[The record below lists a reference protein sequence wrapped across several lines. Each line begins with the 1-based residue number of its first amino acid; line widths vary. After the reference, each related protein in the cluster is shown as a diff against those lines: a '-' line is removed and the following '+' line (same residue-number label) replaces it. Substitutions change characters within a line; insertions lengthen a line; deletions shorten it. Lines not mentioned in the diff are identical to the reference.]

1 MESNTFTPQ
10 FGVGYEM
17 GSFLVA
23 SGLLLNAWEASSDA
37 YQSEKPFIVKN
48 SEDDDYVFVA
58 FPGTR
63 NVKDIITDSN
73 FGECEISR
81 DNENKHLFPSLK
93 ESTNDKPALVHKGF
107 LIRFLEILRSPE
119 LKTEV
124 QKAQGENKRIV
135 FAGHSLGGAIASLAT
150 LWILEK
156 RHECKAAPFCVTFGS
171 PLVGDKT
178 LSQAIRREKW
188 SGQFFHVVSR
198 HDIVS
203 RILLA
208 PSKSISKP
216 LAALIPY
223 WWKSMN
229 STAKNIDKRDPL
241 SEEEKSSLLTSVLK
255 HASALANYVTVA
267 YRAST
272 NIVFGEVNNLVKQS
286 PYRPF
291 GCYVFCSKSGA
302 ACIDNHE
309 AILQML
315 YYTLQS
321 SDASPDRTA
330 HACISEHTEY
340 GSTMQQIIQG
350 LASVGGPA
358 ELVISDTKS
367 PYELGTSLQ
376 LQALGL
382 GIKNVQEVQARLA
395 LRAAGEGESRRNKNN
410 ARKAGELGNVQAAMV
425 EIERYK
431 KSCKASGVG
440 YYDSFKMHNDER
452 DFNANLARLKLAG
465 FWDEIIEM
473 VELHELPDD
482 FEAQNKWINAGTAY
496 RRLVEPLDIANYYR
510 LGKHEDSGHY
520 LSNGRPRRYKTL
532 EKWLHEKERIRKSE
546 PKRRRSR
553 PASLTIDSCFWAYL
567 EEVRDS
573 LGDSQDFEKHVKQQI
588 KSFGLSEDILLENSS
603 FIKWWEMLTPQHK
616 SVSPLFE
623 FMREEGWKKYPLPE
637 KLSG

>member
-1 MESNTFTPQ
+1 MEPNTFTPQ

-17 GSFLVA
+17 GSFLVT

-37 YQSEKPFIVKN
+37 YHSEKPFIVKS

-63 NVKDIITDSN
+63 NVKDIITDSK
-73 FGECEISR
+73 FGECEINRNNQFFS
-81 DNENKHLFPSLK
+81 SLK
-93 ESTNDKPALVHKGF
+93 DSATDEPALVHKGF
-107 LIRFLEILRSPE
+107 LDRFLKIFPSSEIE
-119 LKTEV
+119 NEV

-150 LWILEK
+150 LWALEK

-171 PLVGDKT
+171 PLVGDKR

-216 LAALIPY
+216 LTALIPY

-229 STAKNIDKRDPL
+229 STAKNNDKRDPL

-272 NIVFGEVNNLVKQS
+272 NIVFGDVNNLVKQS

-321 SDASPDRTA
+321 SDASPDRTS

-367 PYELGTSLQ
+367 PYELGTTLQ

-395 LRAAGEGESRRNKNN
+395 LGDAGEGESRRNKNN
-410 ARKAGELGNVQAAMV
+410 ARKDGELGNVQAAMV

-473 VELHELPDD
+473 VEQHELPDD

-532 EKWLHEKERIRKSE
+532 EKWLHEKERIRKRE
-546 PKRRRSR
+546 AKRGRSR
-553 PASLTIDSCFWAYL
+553 PASLTIDSCFWAHL
-567 EEVRDS
+567 EEVCDQHEKEINS
-573 LGDSQDFEKHVKQQI
+573 LDFEQRVKQQI
-588 KSFGLSEDILLENSS
+588 DSFDLSGDILLENSS
-603 FIKWWEMLTPQHK
+603 FIKWWESLTPQHK
-616 SVSPLFE
+616 SNSPLFE
-623 FMREEGWKKYPLPE
+623 FMTEERWKKYT
-637 KLSG
+637 LSAF